1 ASEFETVKK
10 SILVFDD
17 AVRDVAWEL
26 GGSRSARFT
35 VNYGQLEL
43 MPNDAV
49 KGGLPLIINVT
60 DYPNASYSTYTG
72 YVRYRISTNYVTFG
86 NGYESYIL
94 GDDKTIVSAGMES
107 FGRALIKQ
115 EPSWVNIILNYRV
128 RAVKTYT
135 VNVTQPDNQTV
146 PVSYVNIW
154 IIKMKITSW
163 STFIGDFDLTAR
175 SFNITTKSY
184 GGSDGNGYPVM
195 NGKCNILAQLGNES
209 DTATIPLD
217 GEKVVFNFI
226 VAEIEV
232 ST

>member
-1 ASEFETVKK
+1 
-10 SILVFDD
+10 
-17 AVRDVAWEL
+17 VRDVAWDL

-35 VNYGQLEL
+35 VNYGHLEL
-43 MPNDAV
+43 IPNDAD
-49 KGGLPLIINVT
+49 KGLLLNVNV
-60 DYPNASYSTYTG
+60 DGCPNATYSDYTG
-72 YVRYRISTNYVTFG
+72 YLRYSISTNYVTFG

-94 GDDKTIVSAGMES
+94 GDNRTVVSAGTES
-107 FGRALIKQ
+107 FGRVLIKQ

-154 IIKMKITSW
+154 IIKMKITDW

-175 SFNITTKSY
+175 CLNVTTITY
-184 GGSDGNGYPVM
+184 GGSDGNGYTIDE
-195 NGKCNILAQLGNES
+195 NGECKILVQLGNDEP
-209 DTATIPLD
+209 DEVTIKLD